1 MENDLHVIYDSLC
14 YATFANIRHL
24 TKDSKRIVLRNFNW
38 RDEDHKFI
46 IAVINACY
54 SLLEEKE
61 VAIDDNAL
69 VRKAIEKQFK
79 SIGKIRRAKK
89 SDNVFVDVEELLEYM
104 YPTAIEL
111 CGLVFTF
118 SDIYKEYYAGKE
130 ER

>member
-1 MENDLHVIYDSLC
+1 MENDLHVIYDSFC

-24 TKDSKRIVLRNFNW
+24 TKDSKRIVLKNFDW
-38 RDEDHKFI
+38 EDEDHKFI

-54 SLLEEKE
+54 GLFEGKE
-61 VAIDDNAL
+61 VAIDANPL
-69 VRKAIEKQFK
+69 VRKAIAKQFE
-79 SIGKIRRAKK
+79 SIGKVKK
-89 SDNVFVDVEELLEYM
+89 AQRSDTTFVDVEELLEFM

-130 ER
+130 

>member
-1 MENDLHVIYDSLC
+1 MENDLHIIYDSLC

-38 RDEDHKFI
+38 EDEDHKFI
-46 IAVINACY
+46 IAIINACY
-54 SLLEEKE
+54 SLFEEKE
-61 VAIDDNAL
+61 VAIDANFL
-69 VRKAIEKQFK
+69 VRKTIEKQFK

-89 SDNVFVDVEELLEYM
+89 SDNIFIDVEELLEYM

-130 ER
+130 